1 MGADALS
8 LIDRR
13 ALLRWLHSIKN
24 PNGSFTVCASGE
36 TDVRGIYCAL
46 TVISLLRL
54 PTDSDLLKNT
64 TEYLASCQ
72 TYEGGF
78 AATSGGNEAHGGYTF
93 CALAGLCILYPP
105 SKLPEIID
113 MDALLRWL
121 SARQYAPEGGLSGR
135 TNKLVDGC
143 YSTWIG
149 GCWAFVE
156 AALRCG
162 GSLWSREGL
171 IRYVLAAA
179 QSPKGGLRDK
189 PGKGADFYHTNYV
202 LLGLSGAQYYH
213 YFNESVVMDS
223 KGEGLPLLTPFQW
236 RWKKEVPGCEV
247 LVEGF
252 EGWPEKRWGDE
263 DEHEEREFKGDRVAV
278 AHPVF
283 NIRSEYVKEA
293 EKWAEGLVGF

>member
-1 MGADALS
+1 
-8 LIDRR
+8 
-13 ALLRWLHSIKN
+13 
-24 PNGSFTVCASGE
+24 
-36 TDVRGIYCAL
+36 
-46 TVISLLRL
+46 
-54 PTDSDLLKNT
+54 
-64 TEYLASCQ
+64 
-72 TYEGGF
+72 
-78 AATSGGNEAHGGYTF
+78 
-93 CALAGLCILYPP
+93 
-105 SKLPEIID
+105 
-113 MDALLRWL
+113 
-121 SARQYAPEGGLSGR
+121 
-135 TNKLVDGC
+135 
-143 YSTWIG
+143 
-149 GCWAFVE
+149 
-156 AALRCG
+156 
-162 GSLWSREGL
+162 L

-213 YFNESVVMDS
+213 FFNESVVMDS

-283 NIRSEYVKEA
+283 NIRSEYVEEA